1 MLKILMV
8 LDNGFKPD
16 LRVQKEINTL
26 IKLGYCIDLF
36 CWDQEGDLA
45 AQENKG
51 NLTIHRVKLIV
62 EKQQGLK
69 KIKDLLKFYFEAFKK
84 IKNQK
89 EKYNFIYVHDF
100 LLLPFG
106 VFLKFILKRPLIY
119 DAHEIYHLM
128 EWEKYNSLIRIII
141 FRVECFF
148 SKFAD
153 GFIVVNKKRK
163 DFYSAYLK
171 NEIDIIGNWYD
182 PYNGEI
188 IELKKQYNIPKEDII
203 VSYFGIINFSE
214 RPIDIFIEAM
224 MKIPNIHFFVAGVGK
239 DEKTI
244 ANYERQ
250 YERLHYLGWQNNIRK
265 YLNDVDYIIYYMND
279 QRKYFEYTAP
289 NTLYLAIS
297 HSTPIITNV
306 PGEAEDLIKKY
317 NIGYFIDNADNI
329 ETKID
334 MNLASDSY
342 LAKIINLNKIKDKF
356 SWSECENTYNK
367 MFAEINKKYLVK

>member
-26 IKLGYCIDLF
+26 IKLGYCIDLY

-45 AQENKG
+45 AQETNG

-89 EKYNFIYVHDF
+89 EKYNYVYVHDF

-106 VFLKFILKRPLIY
+106 VFLKFMLKRPLIY

-128 EWEKYNSLIRIII
+128 EWEKYNSLIRYII
-141 FRVECFF
+141 FRIERFF

-153 GFIVVNKKRK
+153 AFIVVNKKRK
-163 DFYSAYLK
+163 DFYSAYIK
-171 NEIDIIGNWYD
+171 NEIAIIGNWYD
-182 PYNGEI
+182 PYVGEI
-188 IELKKQYNIPKEDII
+188 IKLKKIYNIPKEDIV

-214 RPIDIFIEAM
+214 RPIDTFIEAM
-224 MKIPNIHFFVAGVGK
+224 MKIPNFHFFVAGVGK
-239 DEKTI
+239 DEKTVT
-244 ANYERQ
+244 NYERK
-250 YERLHYLGWQNNIRK
+250 YERFHYLGWQNNIRK

-329 ETKID
+329 ESKID
-334 MNLASDSY
+334 MDLTTDSY
-342 LAKIINLNKIKDKF
+342 LGKIKNINNIKGQF
-356 SWSECENTYNK
+356 SWSECENTYSK
-367 MFAEINKKYLVK
+367 IFAGLDKKNSL